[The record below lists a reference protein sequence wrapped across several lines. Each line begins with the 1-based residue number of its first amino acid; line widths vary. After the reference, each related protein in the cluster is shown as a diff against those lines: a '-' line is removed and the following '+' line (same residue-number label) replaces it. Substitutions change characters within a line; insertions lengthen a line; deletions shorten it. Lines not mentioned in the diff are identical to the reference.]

1 MTIMLM
7 YACAQVELSVR
18 DIKAARSFMQD
29 ALGASLIE
37 QQLVKEIR
45 ALFPDGGYDVEHL
58 NCGEGLFQ
66 FNEPSD
72 GLSYDGQKVIH
83 QVYLDRVGPCVTNLN
98 FFVDDAEHAR
108 DLLTGMGAKITI
120 QGPSSASPS
129 MADYGPDNTRPG
141 ADARSFYFIGS
152 RNLIGLDLE
161 MLEPNFYRFSQQA
174 AQYPCFV
181 HPRPQGEDD
190 NLKLLR
196 LRLVVP
202 EIEQTYRNLVEIFA
216 PACRSNPYAVREG
229 ELARSFRIGLGGI
242 ELEYCEPRSNE
253 GSLARLLEQYGPG
266 VVTVE
271 FGAHDLDAAV
281 ERVRNG
287 SDSAVTEMQDVLG
300 VTGESELRRYLVSS
314 RDLVGF
320 DVTLERLDRQVL
332 GTG

>member
-18 DIKAARSFMQD
+18 DINAARAFMQD

-37 QQLVKEIR
+37 QKLVKEIR

-83 QVYLDRVGPCVTNLN
+83 QVYLDQVGPCVTNLN
-98 FFVDDAEHAR
+98 FFIDDAEHAR

-120 QGPSSASPS
+120 QGPSTASPS

-152 RNLIGLDLE
+152 RDLIGLDLE
-161 MLEPNFYRFSQQA
+161 MLEPNFYRFSKQA
-174 AQYPCFV
+174 VQYPCFV

-202 EIEQTYRNLVEIFA
+202 DIEQTYRNLIKIFA
-216 PACRSNPYAVREG
+216 PACRSNAYAVREG
-229 ELARSFRIGLGGI
+229 ELARSFRVGLGGI
-242 ELEYCEPRSNE
+242 ELEYCEPRTTE
-253 GSLARLLEQYGPG
+253 GNLAQFLDQFGPG

-271 FGAHDLDAAV
+271 FGARDLNAAV
-281 ERVRNG
+281 EKARKG
-287 SDSAVTEMQDVLG
+287 SNAAVTEQPDFFGL
-300 VTGESELRRYLVSS
+300 TDKSEGRRFLIAS

-320 DVTLERLDRQVL
+320 DVSLEQLDGRIL
-332 GTG
+332 ETG

>member
-18 DIKAARSFMQD
+18 DIDAARAFMKD

-58 NCGEGLFQ
+58 TCGEGLFQ

-83 QVYLDRVGPCVTNLN
+83 QVYLDQVGPCVTNLN

-141 ADARSFYFIGS
+141 ADERSFYFVGS
-152 RNLIGLDLE
+152 RDLIGLDLE
-161 MLEPNFYRFSQQA
+161 MLEPNFYHFSQQA
-174 AQYPCFV
+174 VQYPCFV
-181 HPRPQGEDD
+181 HPRPQGKDD

-202 EIEQTYRNLVEIFA
+202 DIERTYRNLVEIFA
-216 PACRSNPYAVREG
+216 PACRSNAYAVREG
-229 ELARSFRIGLGGI
+229 ALARSFRVGLGGI
-242 ELEYCEPRSNE
+242 ELEYCEPRSTE
-253 GSLARLLEQYGPG
+253 GNLAQFLDQYGPG

-271 FGAHDLDAAV
+271 FGARDLDAAV
-281 ERVRNG
+281 EKARKGCDVAI
-287 SDSAVTEMQDVLG
+287 SEQLDVLG
-300 VTGESELRRYLVSS
+300 LADTSEPPRFRIAS
-314 RDLVGF
+314 RDVVGF
-320 DVTLERLDRQVL
+320 DVTLEQLDGRIL